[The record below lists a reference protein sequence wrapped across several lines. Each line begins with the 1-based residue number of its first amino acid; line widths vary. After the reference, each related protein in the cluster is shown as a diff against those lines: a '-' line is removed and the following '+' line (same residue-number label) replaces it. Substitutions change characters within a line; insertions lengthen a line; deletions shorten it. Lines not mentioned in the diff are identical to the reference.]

1 MELAPFR
8 SLVQQQLLPLFSG
21 AQLVPGNSPSPSQRP
36 AVAERGRQT
45 IEIKPSQATSWC
57 LTITRD
63 QPFAKTAPGQVSEK
77 QLVKAFVAQVV
88 AMPEGFEAGPF
99 AADLMARLPRRLVV
113 ETLCPAGVEQGAVLA
128 AIDQLQVWS
137 NRSYEGQPIVA
148 AVGFT
153 PEPHDWRAAGSA
165 GGPEA
170 VRERGPGSGPEQLPL
185 LDDANEGDRAADD
198 LGAVLSSEAPL
209 PAVQLQEAWAEDF
222 GAVLT
227 NSFDTMLVSDYSG
240 QLLAYAAMA
249 SPAQP
254 PPLAPVRLGAV
265 AQWSAEHPDRLALVL
280 NRANE
285 LLVLRHGALV
295 FAHRAGSWFFL
306 APEAIVQQMGG
317 PRDLELKR
325 AVYAS
330 CLDASFAGTGA
341 CIGILNADAT
351 ARLKEIAP
359 EPADHLLPQRPG
371 RASRLPQSSAKVRL
385 LQRAIDG
392 RPFHALDRRLR
403 QEILAIDGATILD
416 HTGQL
421 LAAGA
426 ILKVPGGSS
435 GGGRRAAAVALAAY
449 GVGIKVSAD
458 GGIEGFCR
466 TKTASQEGQ
475 GGTRMSFRLM
485 K

>member
-1 MELAPFR
+1 MEPAPFR
-8 SLVQQQLLPLFSG
+8 SLVQQHLLPLFSG
-21 AQLVPGNSPSPSQRP
+21 AQLVPGTSPSPPRRP
-36 AVAERGRQT
+36 AVAERGRHSL
-45 IEIKPSQATSWC
+45 EIKPSQATPWC

-77 QLVKAFVAQVV
+77 QLAKAFVAQVA
-88 AMPEGFEAGPF
+88 AMPHGFEASPF

-113 ETLCPAGVEQGAVLA
+113 ETLCPPGVDRAAVLA
-128 AIDQLQVWS
+128 AIDQLLVWS

-153 PEPHDWRAAGSA
+153 PEPHAWSA
-165 GGPEA
+165 GGPET
-170 VRERGPGSGPEQLPL
+170 VRERGPGSGPEALPP
-185 LDDANEGDRAADD
+185 LDEASEGDRAADD

-209 PAVQLQEAWAEDF
+209 PTVQLQEAWAEDF

-227 NSFDTMLVSDYSG
+227 NSFDTMLVSDSGG
-240 QLLAYAAMA
+240 QLLAYAAMV

-265 AQWSAEHPDRLALVL
+265 AQWSAEHPDRLVLVL
-280 NRANE
+280 NRSNK

-317 PRDLELKR
+317 PRDLELRR

-351 ARLKEIAP
+351 TRLREIAP
-359 EPADHLLPQRPG
+359 EPADHLLPKRPG
-371 RASRLPQSSAKVRL
+371 KVSPQPRSSAKVRL

-458 GGIEGFCR
+458 GGIEGFRR
-466 TKTASQEGQ
+466 TTTVSEGAEE
-475 GGTRMSFRLM
+475 GTRLSFRLM

>member
-1 MELAPFR
+1 
-8 SLVQQQLLPLFSG
+8 
-21 AQLVPGNSPSPSQRP
+21 
-36 AVAERGRQT
+36 
-45 IEIKPSQATSWC
+45 
-57 LTITRD
+57 
-63 QPFAKTAPGQVSEK
+63 
-77 QLVKAFVAQVV
+77 
-88 AMPEGFEAGPF
+88 
-99 AADLMARLPRRLVV
+99 
-113 ETLCPAGVEQGAVLA
+113 
-128 AIDQLQVWS
+128 
-137 NRSYEGQPIVA
+137 
-148 AVGFT
+148 
-153 PEPHDWRAAGSA
+153 
-165 GGPEA
+165 
-170 VRERGPGSGPEQLPL
+170 
-185 LDDANEGDRAADD
+185 
-198 LGAVLSSEAPL
+198 
-209 PAVQLQEAWAEDF
+209 
-222 GAVLT
+222 
-227 NSFDTMLVSDYSG
+227 
-240 QLLAYAAMA
+240 
-249 SPAQP
+249 
-254 PPLAPVRLGAV
+254 V

-351 ARLKEIAP
+351 IRLREIAP
-359 EPADHLLPQRPG
+359 EPADHLLSQRPG
-371 RASRLPQSSAKVRL
+371 KASPQPRSSAKVRL
-385 LQRAIDG
+385 LQRVING
-392 RPFHALDRRLR
+392 RPFDALDRRLR

-458 GGIEGFCR
+458 GGIEGFRR
-466 TKTASQEGQ
+466 TTTASEEGQEG
-475 GGTRMSFRLM
+475 TRLSFRLM

>member
-1 MELAPFR
+1 MEPTPFR
-8 SLVQQQLLPLFSG
+8 SLVQQHLLPLFSG
-21 AQLVPGNSPSPSQRP
+21 AELVRGTSPSPPQRP
-36 AVAERGRQT
+36 AVAERGRHS
-45 IEIKPSQATSWC
+45 IEIKPSQATPWC

-63 QPFAKTAPGQVSEK
+63 QPFAKTVPGQVSEK
-77 QLVKAFVAQVV
+77 QLAKAFVAQLA

-113 ETLCPAGVEQGAVLA
+113 DTLCPAGVDHGAVLA

-153 PEPHDWRAAGSA
+153 PEPHAL
-165 GGPEA
+165 
-170 VRERGPGSGPEQLPL
+170 PGSSGK
-185 LDDANEGDRAADD
+185 AI
-198 LGAVLSSEAPL
+198 

-227 NSFDTMLVSDYSG
+227 NSFDTMLVADYSG
-240 QLLAYAAMA
+240 QLHAYAAMA

-359 EPADHLLPQRPG
+359 EPADHLLPQ
-371 RASRLPQSSAKVRL
+371 SSAKARL
-385 LQRAIDG
+385 LQRAING
-392 RPFHALDRRLR
+392 QPFHALDRRLR

-458 GGIEGFCR
+458 GGIEGFRR
-466 TKTASQEGQ
+466 TTSASEGQ
-475 GGTRMSFRLM
+475 DGFRMSFRLM
-485 K
+485 R

>member
-1 MELAPFR
+1 
-8 SLVQQQLLPLFSG
+8 
-21 AQLVPGNSPSPSQRP
+21 
-36 AVAERGRQT
+36 
-45 IEIKPSQATSWC
+45 
-57 LTITRD
+57 
-63 QPFAKTAPGQVSEK
+63 
-77 QLVKAFVAQVV
+77 
-88 AMPEGFEAGPF
+88 
-99 AADLMARLPRRLVV
+99 
-113 ETLCPAGVEQGAVLA
+113 
-128 AIDQLQVWS
+128 
-137 NRSYEGQPIVA
+137 
-148 AVGFT
+148 
-153 PEPHDWRAAGSA
+153 
-165 GGPEA
+165 
-170 VRERGPGSGPEQLPL
+170 
-185 LDDANEGDRAADD
+185 
-198 LGAVLSSEAPL
+198 
-209 PAVQLQEAWAEDF
+209 VQLQEAWAEDF
-222 GAVLT
+222 GSVLT
-227 NSFDTMLVSDYSG
+227 NSFDTMLVTDYSG

-371 RASRLPQSSAKVRL
+371 KAPRLPQSSAKVRL

-416 HTGQL
+416 HNGQL

-458 GGIEGFCR
+458 GGIEGFRR

>member
-1 MELAPFR
+1 
-8 SLVQQQLLPLFSG
+8 
-21 AQLVPGNSPSPSQRP
+21 
-36 AVAERGRQT
+36 
-45 IEIKPSQATSWC
+45 
-57 LTITRD
+57 
-63 QPFAKTAPGQVSEK
+63 
-77 QLVKAFVAQVV
+77 
-88 AMPEGFEAGPF
+88 MPEGFEGGPF
-99 AADLMARLPRRLVV
+99 ATDLMARLPRRLVV
-113 ETLCPAGVEQGAVLA
+113 DTLCPPGVKTGAVLA
-128 AIDQLQVWS
+128 AIDQFQVWS
-137 NRSYEGQPIVA
+137 NRSYEGQLIVA
-148 AVGFT
+148 ALGFT
-153 PEPHDWRAAGSA
+153 REPNAWPAAG
-165 GGPEA
+165 GEPFF
-170 VRERGPGSGPEQLPL
+170 
-185 LDDANEGDRAADD
+185 
-198 LGAVLSSEAPL
+198 
-209 PAVQLQEAWAEDF
+209 AVQLQEAWTEDF

-254 PPLAPVRLGAV
+254 PPLAPLRLGAV
-265 AQWSAEHPDRLALVL
+265 AHWSAEHPERLALVL

-306 APEAIVQQMGG
+306 APDAIVLQMGG
-317 PRDLELKR
+317 PRDLELRR

-371 RASRLPQSSAKVRL
+371 KALPLPQSSAKARL
-385 LQRAIDG
+385 LQRAING
-392 RPFHALDRRLR
+392 QPFQALDRRLR

-458 GGIEGFCR
+458 GGIEGFRR
-466 TKTASQEGQ
+466 TTTASEEGQEG
-475 GGTRMSFRLM
+475 TRLSFRLM

>member
-1 MELAPFR
+1 
-8 SLVQQQLLPLFSG
+8 
-21 AQLVPGNSPSPSQRP
+21 
-36 AVAERGRQT
+36 
-45 IEIKPSQATSWC
+45 
-57 LTITRD
+57 
-63 QPFAKTAPGQVSEK
+63 
-77 QLVKAFVAQVV
+77 
-88 AMPEGFEAGPF
+88 
-99 AADLMARLPRRLVV
+99 
-113 ETLCPAGVEQGAVLA
+113 
-128 AIDQLQVWS
+128 
-137 NRSYEGQPIVA
+137 
-148 AVGFT
+148 
-153 PEPHDWRAAGSA
+153 
-165 GGPEA
+165 
-170 VRERGPGSGPEQLPL
+170 
-185 LDDANEGDRAADD
+185 
-198 LGAVLSSEAPL
+198 
-209 PAVQLQEAWAEDF
+209 
-222 GAVLT
+222 
-227 NSFDTMLVSDYSG
+227 
-240 QLLAYAAMA
+240 LLAYAAMA

-254 PPLAPVRLGAV
+254 PPLASVRLGAV

-285 LLVLRHGALV
+285 LLVLRHGALA

-317 PRDLELKR
+317 PLDLELKR

-359 EPADHLLPQRPG
+359 EPADHLLPQI
-371 RASRLPQSSAKVRL
+371 SAKARL
-385 LQRAIDG
+385 LQRAING
-392 RPFHALDRRLR
+392 QPFHALDRRLR

-426 ILKVPGGSS
+426 ILKVPGGSN

-458 GGIEGFCR
+458 EGIEGFRR
-466 TKTASQEGQ
+466 TKASEEGQEG
-475 GGTRMSFRLM
+475 TRLGFRLM

>member
-1 MELAPFR
+1 M
-8 SLVQQQLLPLFSG
+8 
-21 AQLVPGNSPSPSQRP
+21 
-36 AVAERGRQT
+36 
-45 IEIKPSQATSWC
+45 
-57 LTITRD
+57 
-63 QPFAKTAPGQVSEK
+63 
-77 QLVKAFVAQVV
+77 
-88 AMPEGFEAGPF
+88 
-99 AADLMARLPRRLVV
+99 AAL
-113 ETLCPAGVEQGAVLA
+113 
-128 AIDQLQVWS
+128 
-137 NRSYEGQPIVA
+137 
-148 AVGFT
+148 GFT
-153 PEPHDWRAAGSA
+153 REPNAWPAAG
-165 GGPEA
+165 GEPFF
-170 VRERGPGSGPEQLPL
+170 
-185 LDDANEGDRAADD
+185 
-198 LGAVLSSEAPL
+198 
-209 PAVQLQEAWAEDF
+209 AVQLQEAWTEDF

-254 PPLAPVRLGAV
+254 PPLAPLRLGAV
-265 AQWSAEHPDRLALVL
+265 AHWSAEHPERLALVL

-306 APEAIVQQMGG
+306 APDAIVLQMGG

-371 RASRLPQSSAKVRL
+371 KASPLPQRSAKARL

-458 GGIEGFCR
+458 GGIEGFRR
-466 TKTASQEGQ
+466 TTTASEGAE
-475 GGTRMSFRLM
+475 GGTRLSFRLM

>member
-1 MELAPFR
+1 MEPTSFR
-8 SLVQQQLLPLFSG
+8 SLVQQHLLPLFSG
-21 AQLVPGNSPSPSQRP
+21 AQVLRGTSPSPPQRP
-36 AVAERGRQT
+36 AVAERGRQS
-45 IEIKPSQATSWC
+45 IEIKPSQATPWC

-63 QPFAKTAPGQVSEK
+63 QPFARTAPGQVSEK
-77 QLVKAFVAQVV
+77 QLAKAFVAQLA
-88 AMPEGFEAGPF
+88 AMPEGFEGGPF

-153 PEPHDWRAAGSA
+153 PEASA
-165 GGPEA
+165 GPAASGEA
-170 VRERGPGSGPEQLPL
+170 
-185 LDDANEGDRAADD
+185 
-198 LGAVLSSEAPL
+198 L
-209 PAVQLQEAWAEDF
+209 PAVQLHEAWAEDF

-371 RASRLPQSSAKVRL
+371 KAPRLPQSSAKVRL

-416 HTGQL
+416 HNGQL

-458 GGIEGFCR
+458 GGIEGFRR

>member
-1 MELAPFR
+1 M
-8 SLVQQQLLPLFSG
+8 
-21 AQLVPGNSPSPSQRP
+21 
-36 AVAERGRQT
+36 
-45 IEIKPSQATSWC
+45 
-57 LTITRD
+57 
-63 QPFAKTAPGQVSEK
+63 SEK
-77 QLVKAFVAQVV
+77 QLTKAFVVQLA
-88 AMPEGFEAGPF
+88 AMPEGFEGGPF
-99 AADLMARLPRRLVV
+99 AADLMARLPRRLMVD
-113 ETLCPAGVEQGAVLA
+113 TLCPPGVKSGVVLA
-128 AIDQLQVWS
+128 AIDQLQIWS

-153 PEPHDWRAAGSA
+153 PETGAGPAAGPA
-165 GGPEA
+165 GGPE
-170 VRERGPGSGPEQLPL
+170 REPVPGPEGLPML
-185 LDDANEGDRAADD
+185 GDAREGDPAADD
-198 LGAVLSSEAPL
+198 LGAILSSEAPL

-254 PPLAPVRLGAV
+254 PPLAPVRLGAM

-317 PRDLELKR
+317 PRDPELKR

-359 EPADHLLPQRPG
+359 APADHLLPQRPG
-371 RASRLPQSSAKVRL
+371 KAPPLPQSSAKARL
-385 LQRAIDG
+385 LQRAING

-403 QEILAIDGATILD
+403 QEILAIDGATIFD
-416 HTGQL
+416 HNSQL

-426 ILKVPGGSS
+426 ILKVPGGILKVPGGIS
-435 GGGRRAAAVALAAY
+435 GGGRRAAAIALAAY

-458 GGIEGFCR
+458 GGIEGFRR
-466 TKTASQEGQ
+466 TTTASEGAEE
-475 GGTRMSFRLM
+475 GTRLSFRLM

>member
-1 MELAPFR
+1 M
-8 SLVQQQLLPLFSG
+8 QQHLLPLFSG
-21 AQLVPGNSPSPSQRP
+21 AELVPGTSPSPPQRP
-36 AVAERGRQT
+36 AVAERGRQS
-45 IEIKPSQATSWC
+45 IEIKPTQATSWC

-63 QPFAKTAPGQVSEK
+63 QPFARTASGQVSEK
-77 QLVKAFVAQVV
+77 QLAKAFVAQLA

-113 ETLCPAGVEQGAVLA
+113 DTLCPADVDRAAVLE
-128 AIDQLQVWS
+128 AIDQLQVWA

-153 PEPHDWRAAGSA
+153 PEPAAGPA
-165 GGPEA
+165 VGP
-170 VRERGPGSGPEQLPL
+170 ERGPGSAPEELPL
-185 LDDANEGDRAADD
+185 LDEASEGDTAADD
-198 LGAVLSSEAPL
+198 PGDVVSSPAAL

-295 FAHRAGSWFFL
+295 FAHRAGRWFFL

-371 RASRLPQSSAKVRL
+371 KAPPLPQSSAKVRL

-392 RPFHALDRRLR
+392 RPFQALDRRLR

-426 ILKVPGGSS
+426 ILKVPGGST
-435 GGGRRAAAVALAAY
+435 GGGRRAAAVALAAF
-449 GVGIKVSAD
+449 GVGLKVSAD
-458 GGIEGFCR
+458 GGIEGFRR
-466 TKTASQEGQ
+466 TTTGSEGQ
-475 GGTRMSFRLM
+475 VGTRMSFRLM

>member
-1 MELAPFR
+1 MRGTGSPRLSLPPMEPTPFR
-8 SLVQQQLLPLFSG
+8 SLVQQHLLPLFSG
-21 AQLVPGNSPSPSQRP
+21 AELVRGTSPSPPQRP
-36 AVAERGRQT
+36 AVAERGRHS
-45 IEIKPSQATSWC
+45 IEIKPTQATAWC
-57 LTITRD
+57 LAITRD
-63 QPFAKTAPGQVSEK
+63 QPFAKTVPGQVSEK
-77 QLVKAFVAQVV
+77 QLAKAFVAQVA

-113 ETLCPAGVEQGAVLA
+113 DTLCPTGVEQGAVLA

-153 PEPHDWRAAGSA
+153 PEPHTGPAAAGKAFSA
-165 GGPEA
+165 VP
-170 VRERGPGSGPEQLPL
+170 
-185 LDDANEGDRAADD
+185 
-198 LGAVLSSEAPL
+198 
-209 PAVQLQEAWAEDF
+209 LQEAWAEDF

-227 NSFDTMLVSDYSG
+227 NSFDTMLVADYGG

-280 NRANE
+280 NRAHE

-317 PRDLELKR
+317 PRDPELRR

-341 CIGILNADAT
+341 CLGILNADAT

-359 EPADHLLPQRPG
+359 ETADHLLPQ
-371 RASRLPQSSAKVRL
+371 SSAKARL
-385 LQRAIDG
+385 LQRAING
-392 RPFHALDRRLR
+392 QPFQALDRRLR

-435 GGGRRAAAVALAAY
+435 GGGRRAAALALAAY

-458 GGIEGFCR
+458 GGIEGFRR
-466 TKTASQEGQ
+466 TTRASEGQ
-475 GGTRMSFRLM
+475 DGFRMSFRLM

>member
-1 MELAPFR
+1 MEPAPFR
-8 SLVQQQLLPLFSG
+8 NLVKQHLLPLFSG
-21 AQLVPGNSPSPSQRP
+21 AELLRGTSPSPPQRP
-36 AVAERGRQT
+36 VVAERGRHS
-45 IEIKPSQATSWC
+45 IELKPTQATPWC

-63 QPFAKTAPGQVSEK
+63 QPFVKTLPGQVNEK
-77 QLVKAFVAQVV
+77 QLAKAFVAQLA
-88 AMPEGFEAGPF
+88 AMPYGFEAGPF

-113 ETLCPAGVEQGAVLA
+113 DTLCPPGVKTGAVLT
-128 AIDQLQVWS
+128 AIDQFQVWS

-148 AVGFT
+148 ALGFT
-153 PEPHDWRAAGSA
+153 PEEAAGPAAA
-165 GGPEA
+165 GEA
-170 VRERGPGSGPEQLPL
+170 
-185 LDDANEGDRAADD
+185 
-198 LGAVLSSEAPL
+198 L
-209 PAVQLQEAWAEDF
+209 PAVQLQEAWTEDF

-227 NSFDTMLVSDYSG
+227 NSFDTMLVADFGG

-265 AQWSAEHPDRLALVL
+265 AQWSAEHPDRLVLVL

-351 ARLKEIAP
+351 TRLREIAP

-371 RASRLPQSSAKVRL
+371 KAPPLTKGSAKARL
-385 LQRAIDG
+385 LQRAIGG
-392 RPFHALDRRLR
+392 RPFQALDRRLR

-435 GGGRRAAAVALAAY
+435 GGGRRAAAVALAVY

-458 GGIEGFCR
+458 GGIEGFRR
-466 TKTASQEGQ
+466 TTTASEGAEE
-475 GGTRMSFRLM
+475 GTRLSFRLF